1 MLISTPGQKWL
12 GVLFSAV
19 LFSSPM
25 SSAQAADAGCR
36 PGGELVAA
44 DIGQVVDGDTLRL
57 TDGRLVRLVGINT
70 PELGR
75 DGRPAQPLAE
85 KARREAKAWLGASRV
100 WLEAGGEDHYGRL
113 LASVYRASDQR
124 QLSEY
129 LLTRGLGWQVVVPP
143 NTHHADCQRRAEQRA
158 RRASLGVWTR
168 YPVLTAATLTPDQAG
183 FQRVKG
189 RVSSVTDSRRA
200 LWIELDG
207 RLSLRLAH
215 SDLGGFDRRLL
226 QDLQDRELTV
236 RGWLIYRGKH
246 KRGFPAH
253 MMHLRHPAMLE
264 LVED

>member
-12 GVLFSAV
+12 GVFLFAV
-19 LFSSPM
+19 LFFSP
-25 SSAQAADAGCR
+25 SALAQAVDANCR
-36 PGGELVAA
+36 PNGELVLA
-44 DIGQVVDGDTLRL
+44 DIRQVVDGDTLRL

-85 KARREAKAWLGASRV
+85 RARREAEAWLGGNRV
-100 WLEAGGEDHYGRL
+100 WLETGGEDHYGRL
-113 LASVYRASDQR
+113 LASVYRVSDQR
-124 QLSEY
+124 QLGEY

-143 NTHHADCQRRAEQRA
+143 NSHHADCQRRAEQRA
-158 RRASLGVWTR
+158 RRAGLGVWTR
-168 YPVLTAATLTPDQAG
+168 YPVLAAATLTPDQAG
-183 FQRVKG
+183 FQRVQG
-189 RVSSVTDSRRA
+189 RVSSVSDSRRA

-215 SDLGGFDRRLL
+215 SDLAGFDPRLL
-226 QDLQDRELTV
+226 QDLRDRELTV

-264 LVED
+264 LAED